1 MEQAG
6 VEWHSASAGTC
17 FESMSVLSVRLD
29 EEVVDAVFISIVRA
43 FRTTYLFQPS
53 PCEDGEQ
60 DDEAILVVLPVLFV
74 LEERRAEYLAE
85 LLDIV
90 GKAGRLLLAGNDD
103 LHARH
108 RAV

>member
-29 EEVVDAVFISIVRA
+29 EEVVDAVFISIVRV
-43 FRTTYLFQPS
+43 FRTAYLFQPS
-53 PCEDGEQ
+53 PREDGEQ
-60 DDEAILVVLPVLFV
+60 DDEAIFVVFPILFV

-103 LHARH
+103 LHACH